1 MNRRR
6 QEGYALAALIAAVTI
21 MLIGLGAAA
30 PTWRYVMQ
38 NDREEE
44 LIFRGTQI
52 ADAVAR
58 YQKKHANAPPTS
70 LEVLVKG
77 KFLRREWKD
86 PMAKDGKWRF
96 IRQGE
101 GVAPITAR
109 STKPAATPTTT
120 RPPGPGVSAG
130 PTIGGFI
137 GVASLDTGTSLR
149 LFNGRQR
156 YSEWIFAVGQP
167 RVVGKPARAPGVRP
181 APAVTP
187 DTGGFP
193 PPPGVSLPPGA
204 PPDAP

>member
-1 MNRRR
+1 MSRRR
-6 QEGYALAALIAAVTI
+6 QEGYALVALIAAVAV

-58 YQKKHANAPPTS
+58 FQKKNLNAPPTS

-96 IRQGE
+96 IRRGE
-101 GVAPITAR
+101 GIAPIAPR
-109 STKPAATPTTT
+109 SKTPTTT

-130 PTIGGFI
+130 PTLGGFI
-137 GVASLDTGTSLR
+137 GVASFSTGRSLR

-167 RVVGKPARAPGVRP
+167 RVVGKQAAAPVIRP
-181 APAVTP
+181 APAATP

-193 PPPGVSLPPGA
+193 PPPGATTSLP
-204 PPDAP
+204 